1 VTRSIE
7 SSGYVSKFAGIAFVL
22 ATLVAMVASG
32 TPPAASAVKAIEFD
46 TATIEFERGWG
57 PAAGRGPKVTNIGDT
72 LTFAATTVGPGFQI
86 ASDNC
91 RGSTL
96 LTGESCYAGAERALG
111 GPPGERVAKMRFWA
125 TTGELLGEVTLTA
138 PTLEGLVAIGFNG
151 ENADGDRL
159 LALGSENSRA
169 TFDARD
175 RGVLLIVKGQGP
187 NAPRII
193 LEFKPGPGRFFAD
206 GDRYTGLTGGPPT
219 EPRFSLAGC
228 RRDSTLDIERA
239 RYTDGVLTALRAT
252 FSSYCGDD
260 TGTTVGMIAF
270 ESTPKD
276 YGIWAN
282 RDRPVEFGL
291 AMSLSPGSPVLLANL
306 SSTATGALTTVV
318 DELGDYA
325 VEDDGCGG
333 KPLGPYSACA
343 VRVVPGPASELGPIS
358 GRISIRDG
366 QKQADAAFEGTRGQ
380 VVFAYNTTQIYDAAT
395 LAAIGFDE
403 SYLEPEF
410 SNVRSDS
417 YADVSVGYRGGV
429 YISAG
434 NTSIVLRPRSGESL
448 IPGTYTVSP
457 EAGPGDNPTLAFR
470 DDGRFL
476 GCGVDASF
484 TIHEIERDTNGNP
497 SMLSASFSLGE
508 CGVDGIVV
516 FNAPAPGPLLTLS
529 VGHMTFP
536 PDEPVQEVVWIKNVG
551 SEPAS
556 LSISIVDDTHNAF
569 WLVDTTCSDTLDPG
583 ESCRQI
589 VAMEPF
595 GKGNGPPVGALRV
608 SDNGSYSP
616 SLVELF
622 GRVPQSWPTG
632 PSAPDSFDAGYWLLQ
647 TNGSVHAFGDARDL
661 GDADPLLIS
670 VEIVSTPTGRGYWVL
685 DLSGEISAFGD
696 AKSFGGLTDDDRAS
710 LEPHEFPVTMSATSS
725 GLGYWVF
732 TSRGRVFTFG
742 DAPEIG
748 DLLGFAL
755 QGAIIDSAT
764 SPGGAGAY
772 MLGTDGGVFAL
783 GDAEWLGSVPQVLP
797 GTVLDQPIV
806 GIAADPDGRGYWLVA
821 GDGGIFAFDAP
832 FEGSVPAVLGPGD
845 KLAAPVNGMVPY
857 GNAYLLFASDGGAFN
872 FSRLPFSGS
881 LGGTGTDN
889 VVAIAPI
896 VVGGGIYK
904 R

>member
-1 VTRSIE
+1 M
-7 SSGYVSKFAGIAFVL
+7 L
-22 ATLVAMVASG
+22 ATLIAVVASG
-32 TPPAASAVKAIEFD
+32 TPPAASAVRAIEFD
-46 TATIEFERGWG
+46 ITSVEFQRGWG
-57 PAAGRGPKVTNIGDT
+57 GSAIQVPQVTNIGDT
-72 LTFAATTVGPGFQI
+72 VTFAATTVDPGFEI
-86 ASDNC
+86 ASDRC
-91 RGSTL
+91 RGATL
-96 LTGESCYAGAERALG
+96 LTGESCYVGPSLALG
-111 GPPGERVAKMRFWA
+111 GPPGERTGKMRYWA

-138 PTLEGLVAIGFNG
+138 RALDGLVAIGYNRG
-151 ENADGDRL
+151 NADGDRL
-159 LALGSENSRA
+159 LTLGSENSRA
-169 TFDARD
+169 TVEPRG
-175 RGVLLIVKGQGP
+175 RGVRLIVRGQGP
-187 NAPRII
+187 DAPRVT
-193 LEFKPGPGRFFAD
+193 LELLPDPGQFFAD
-206 GDRYTGLTGGPPT
+206 GDRHTGLTVDPQTGPKLS
-219 EPRFSLAGC
+219 FDGC
-228 RRDSTLDIERA
+228 RRDGTLDVERA
-239 RYTDGVLTALRAT
+239 RYTDGALTALRAT
-252 FSSYCGDD
+252 FSSYCGND
-260 TGTTVGMIAF
+260 GATTVGMVAF
-270 ESTPKD
+270 ESTPKE

-282 RDRPVEFGL
+282 SDRPVDLGL
-291 AMSLSPGSPVLLANL
+291 AMSLSPGSPVLFANL
-306 SSTATGALTTVV
+306 SNTATGALTTVV
-318 DELGDYA
+318 DELGDYE

-333 KPLGPYSACA
+333 MPLGPYSACLID
-343 VRVVPGPASELGPIS
+343 VSPSKASDLGPIS
-358 GRISIRDG
+358 GRLSIRDG

-403 SYLEPEF
+403 SDLEPEF

-417 YADVSVGYRGGV
+417 YADVSVGYRGGL

-434 NTSIVLRPRSGESL
+434 NTSIILRPRSGESL
-448 IPGTYTVSP
+448 IPGIYTVSP
-457 EAGPGDNPTLAFR
+457 EAGPGDNPTLAFG

-476 GCGVDASF
+476 GCGVDGSF
-484 TIHEIERDTNGNP
+484 TIHEIERDTNGRV
-497 SMLSASFSLGE
+497 SMLSASFSLGQ
-508 CGVDGIVV
+508 CGVDGIVI

-529 VGHMTFP
+529 VGQMTFP

-551 SEPAS
+551 SETAS
-556 LSISIVDDTHNAF
+556 LSISIEDDTHNAF
-569 WLVDTTCSDTLDPG
+569 WLVDTTCGDTLDPG
-583 ESCRQI
+583 ESCRQV

-595 GKGNGPPVGALRV
+595 GKGNGPAGGALRV

-661 GDADPLLIS
+661 GDADPQLIS
-670 VEIVSTPTGRGYWVL
+670 VEIVATPTGRGYWVL
-685 DLSGEISAFGD
+685 DLSGEVSAYGD
-696 AKSFGGLTDDDRAS
+696 ARLFGGLTDDDRAS
-710 LEPHEFPVTMSATSS
+710 LERYEFPVTMSATSS

-732 TSRGRVFTFG
+732 TSRGRVFPFG

-748 DLLGFAL
+748 DLLDFAL

-797 GTVLDQPIV
+797 GTVLDEPIV

-832 FEGSVPAVLGPGD
+832 FEGSVPSVLGPGD

-857 GNAYLLFASDGGAFN
+857 GDAYLLFASDGGAFN

-896 VVGGGIYK
+896 VVGGGIYE